1 MIFAYLRTSVQK
13 KNKISLEMQQAAIK
27 EKAAELHLPEVHE
40 SHVFADRG
48 VSGVKFK
55 ERKGL
60 QELLQVL
67 REPSSLGSTLLVY
80 RFDRLSRDINIMLEI
95 LGVLERN
102 EIKLISVMES
112 SLNSDSIPM
121 QKMLVQVHALV
132 AQFERDM
139 IIENVNLGLAQKRRE
154 GKPLSPKVPFGYRF
168 SPAKLV
174 PVEAEL
180 KIVRYIYDLYL
191 TGKCG
196 YEKIAKQLTEKNVFF
211 KERPFVPTD
220 IHRILSNKTY
230 CGIFKGG
237 DVGGE
242 YRGSHATVI
251 SEAEYAAVQKIRK
264 RRQAAKV
271 STRKNWL
278 RQKLTCPCCHQK
290 LTPKM
295 KRNNKIEYHYYYCAN
310 PQCKERVVNADAVE
324 KEVKKA
330 VVQFLLQSPVLE
342 QTVSEIESR
351 QCEEFAESRREKLQQ
366 ERTKERLL
374 LQFEEGRI
382 SPEQFSQAFSALSQ
396 VSNATNRRPKVTVG
410 RKDLEALLKQKNQI
424 KKQTLPEKF
433 YFDLVERVNMDR
445 KYRIKGIY
453 LKNLNLNI
461 IEQEEIKL

>member
-1 MIFAYLRTSVQK
+1 MPFPRY
-13 KNKISLEMQQAAIK
+13 
-27 EKAAELHLPEVHE
+27 
-40 SHVFADRG
+40 
-48 VSGVKFK
+48 KF
-55 ERKGL
+55 
-60 QELLQVL
+60 
-67 REPSSLGSTLLVY
+67 REF
-80 RFDRLSRDINIMLEI
+80 R
-95 LGVLERN
+95 
-102 EIKLISVMES
+102 
-112 SLNSDSIPM
+112 M

-168 SPAKLV
+168 SPVKLV

-180 KIVRYIYDLYL
+180 TIVRYIYDLYL

-196 YEKIAKQLTEKNVFF
+196 YEKITKQLTEKNVFF

-310 PQCKERVVNADAVE
+310 PQCKERVVNANTVE

-374 LQFEEGRI
+374 LQFEEGSL
-382 SPEQFSQAFSALSQ
+382 SPEEFSQAFSALSQ

-410 RKDLEALLKQKNQI
+410 RKNLEALLKQKNQI
-424 KKQTLPEKF
+424 KKQTLPEEF
-433 YFDLVERVNMDR
+433 YFDLVERVNMDE

>member
-1 MIFAYLRTSVQK
+1 
-13 KNKISLEMQQAAIK
+13 MQQAAIK
-27 EKAAELHLPEVHE
+27 EKAAELNLPKLHE
-40 SHVFADRG
+40 NRIFEDRG
-48 VSGVKFK
+48 VSGAKLK

-67 REPSSLGSTLLVY
+67 GEPSSFGSTLLVY
-80 RFDRLSRDINIMLEI
+80 RFDRLSRDINVMLEI
-95 LGVLERN
+95 LRVLERN
-102 EIKLISVMES
+102 EIKLISVMEY
-112 SLNSDSIPM
+112 SLNSDNIPM
-121 QKMLVQVHALV
+121 QKMLVHVHALV

-139 IIENVNLGLAQKRRE
+139 IIENVNMGLAQKRRE

-168 SPAKLV
+168 SSDKLL

-191 TGKCG
+191 TGAFG
-196 YEKIAKQLTEKNVFF
+196 YEKIAKQLTVKNVFF
-211 KERPFVPTD
+211 NDRPFVATD

-230 CGIFKGG
+230 YGVFNGG
-237 DVGGE
+237 EVGGE
-242 YRGSHATVI
+242 YRGSHATVV
-251 SEAEYAAVQKIRK
+251 SEAEYARVQKIRK
-264 RRQAAKV
+264 RKQIGKV

-278 RQKLTCPCCHQK
+278 RKKLTCPCCHQK

-366 ERTKERLL
+366 ERNKERLL
-374 LQFEEGRI
+374 LQFEEGSI
-382 SPEQFSQAFSALSQ
+382 SPEQFSQAFSALQQ
-396 VSNATNRRPKVTVG
+396 VGRASNCRPKVTVR

-424 KKQTLPEKF
+424 KKQTLPEEF
-433 YFDLVERVNMDR
+433 YFDLVERVNMDE

>member
-1 MIFAYLRTSVQK
+1 
-13 KNKISLEMQQAAIK
+13 
-27 EKAAELHLPEVHE
+27 
-40 SHVFADRG
+40 
-48 VSGVKFK
+48 
-55 ERKGL
+55 
-60 QELLQVL
+60 
-67 REPSSLGSTLLVY
+67 
-80 RFDRLSRDINIMLEI
+80 
-95 LGVLERN
+95 
-102 EIKLISVMES
+102 
-112 SLNSDSIPM
+112 M

-168 SPAKLV
+168 SPVKLV

-180 KIVRYIYDLYL
+180 TIVRYIYDLYL

-196 YEKIAKQLTEKNVFF
+196 YEKITKQLTEKNVFF

-310 PQCKERVVNADAVE
+310 PQCKERVVNANTVE

>member
-230 CGIFKGG
+230 YGVFNGG
-237 DVGGE
+237 EVGGE
-242 YRGSHATVI
+242 YRGSHATVV
-251 SEAEYAAVQKIRK
+251 SEAEYATVQKIR
-264 RRQAAKV
+264 RRKQVAKV

-295 KRNNKIEYHYYYCAN
+295 KRNNKTEYHYYYCAN

>member
-1 MIFAYLRTSVQK
+1 MILAYLRTSVQK
-13 KNKISLEMQQAAIK
+13 KNKISIEMQQAAIK
-27 EKAAELHLPEVHE
+27 EKAAELNLPKLHE
-40 SHVFADRG
+40 NHIFEDRG
-48 VSGVKFK
+48 VSGAKFK

-67 REPSSLGSTLLVY
+67 REPTSFGSTLLVY
-80 RFDRLSRDINIMLEI
+80 RFDRLSRDINIMLKI
-95 LGVLERN
+95 LEDLEKN
-102 EIKLISVMES
+102 GIKLISVMES
-112 SLNSDSIPM
+112 SLNSDNIPM

-168 SPAKLV
+168 SPGKLV

-191 TGKCG
+191 TGEFG
-196 YEKIAKQLTEKNVFF
+196 YKKIVQELNKRNFIF
-211 KERPFVPTD
+211 NDRPFVPTD

-242 YRGSHATVI
+242 YKGSHVTVV
-251 SEAEYAAVQKIRK
+251 SEEEYATVQKIRK
-264 RRQAAKV
+264 RKQLAKV

-278 RQKLTCPCCHQK
+278 RKKLTCPCCHQK

-310 PQCKERVVNADAVE
+310 PQCKERVIPADTLE

-330 VVQFLLQSPVLE
+330 VIQFLVQSQVLE
-342 QTVSEIESR
+342 QMVGEIEGR
-351 QCEEFAESRREKLQQ
+351 QCEEFTQSRREQLQQ
-366 ERTKERLL
+366 ARRKERLL
-374 LQFEEGRI
+374 LQFEEGGI
-382 SPEQFSQAFSALSQ
+382 GPEEFSKALSALRQ
-396 VSNATNRRPKVTVG
+396 VSSTTNRKLKVTVR
-410 RKDLEALLKQKNQI
+410 RKDLEALIEQKNQI

-433 YFDLVERVNMDR
+433 YFDLVERVNMDE

-453 LKNLNLNI
+453 LKNLKINI

>member
-13 KNKISLEMQQAAIK
+13 KNKISIEMQLAAIK
-27 EKAAELHLPEVHE
+27 EKAADLQLPELQE
-40 SHVFADRG
+40 SQVFVDRG
-48 VSGVKFK
+48 VSGAKLE

-60 QELLQVL
+60 QELLTILQ
-67 REPSSLGSTLLVY
+67 EPSSHHSTLMVY
-80 RFDRLSRDINIMLEI
+80 RFDRLSRDMGIMLKIME
-95 LGVLERN
+95 VLENN

-112 SLNSDSIPM
+112 SLNSDNIPM
-121 QKMLVQVHALV
+121 QKMLVHVHALV

-168 SPAKLV
+168 SSDKLL

-191 TGKCG
+191 TGECG
-196 YEKIAKQLTEKNVFF
+196 YEKIVQELNKRNFNFNGRL
-211 KERPFVPTD
+211 FVETD

-242 YRGSHATVI
+242 YKGSHVTVV
-251 SEAEYAAVQKIRK
+251 SEAEYDTVQKIRK
-264 RRQAAKV
+264 RKQLAKV

-295 KRNNKIEYHYYYCAN
+295 KRNNKTEYHYYYCAN

-366 ERTKERLL
+366 ERTKERLF

-424 KKQTLPEKF
+424 KKQTLPEEF
-433 YFDLVERVNMDR
+433 YFDLVERVNMDE

>member
-1 MIFAYLRTSVQK
+1 MILAYLRTSVQK
-13 KNKISLEMQQAAIK
+13 KNKISIEMQQAAIK
-27 EKAAELHLPEVHE
+27 EKAAELNLPKLHE
-40 SHVFADRG
+40 NHIFEDRG
-48 VSGVKFK
+48 VSGAKFK

-67 REPSSLGSTLLVY
+67 REPTSFGSTLLVY
-80 RFDRLSRDINIMLEI
+80 RFDRLSRDINIMLKI
-95 LGVLERN
+95 LEDLEKN
-102 EIKLISVMES
+102 GIKLISVMES
-112 SLNSDSIPM
+112 SLNSDNIPM

-168 SPAKLV
+168 SPGKLV

-191 TGKCG
+191 TGEFG
-196 YEKIAKQLTEKNVFF
+196 YKKIVQELNKRNFIF
-211 KERPFVPTD
+211 NDRPFVPTD

-230 CGIFKGG
+230 YGVFNGG
-237 DVGGE
+237 EVGGE

-264 RRQAAKV
+264 RRQVAKV

-278 RQKLTCPCCHQK
+278 RQKLTCPCCNQK

-310 PQCKERVVNADAVE
+310 PQCKERVIPADTVE

-330 VVQFLLQSPVLE
+330 VIQFLVQSQVLE
-342 QTVSEIESR
+342 QMVGEIESR
-351 QCEEFAESRREKLQQ
+351 QCEEFTQSKREQLQQ
-366 ERTKERLL
+366 ARRKERLL
-374 LQFEEGRI
+374 LQFEEGSI
-382 SPEQFSQAFSALSQ
+382 GPEEFSKAFSALRQ
-396 VSNATNRRPKVTVG
+396 VSSTTNRKPKVTVR
-410 RKDLEALLKQKNQI
+410 RKDLEALLEQKNQI

-433 YFDLVERVNMDR
+433 YFDLVERVNMDE

-453 LKNLNLNI
+453 LKNLKINI

>member
-13 KNKISLEMQQAAIK
+13 KNKISIEMQLAAIK
-27 EKAAELHLPEVHE
+27 EKAADLQLPELQE
-40 SHVFADRG
+40 SQVFVDRG
-48 VSGVKFK
+48 VSGAKLQ

-67 REPSSLGSTLLVY
+67 REPTSFGSTLLVY

-154 GKPLSPKVPFGYRF
+154 GKPLSQKVPFGYRF
-168 SPAKLV
+168 STDKLL
-174 PVEAEL
+174 PVEVEL

-191 TGKCG
+191 TGEFG
-196 YEKIAKQLTEKNVFF
+196 YEKIANQLNKRNFIF
-211 KERPFVPTD
+211 NDRPFIETD

-230 CGIFKGG
+230 YGVFKGG
-237 DVGGE
+237 DVGDE
-242 YRGSHATVI
+242 YKGSHVTVV
-251 SEAEYAAVQKIRK
+251 SEEEYVTVQKIRK
-264 RRQAAKV
+264 RKQLAKV

-295 KRNNKIEYHYYYCAN
+295 KRNNKTEYYYYYCAN

-330 VVQFLLQSPVLE
+330 VIQFLLQSPVLE

-351 QCEEFAESRREKLQQ
+351 QCEEFTESRREQLQQ
-366 ERTKERLL
+366 ARTKERLL

-382 SPEQFSQAFSALSQ
+382 SPEEFSQAFSELQ
-396 VSNATNRRPKVTVG
+396 KVGRATNRRPKVTVR

-433 YFDLVERVNMDR
+433 YFDLVERVNMDE

>member
-1 MIFAYLRTSVQK
+1 MIFAYLRTSVQR
-13 KNKISLEMQQAAIK
+13 KNKISIEMQQAAIK
-27 EKAAELHLPEVHE
+27 EKAAELNLPKLHE
-40 SHVFADRG
+40 NHIFEDRG
-48 VSGVKFK
+48 VSGAKFK

-67 REPSSLGSTLLVY
+67 REPTSFGSTLLVY
-80 RFDRLSRDINIMLEI
+80 RFDRLSRDINIMLKI
-95 LGVLERN
+95 LEDLEKN
-102 EIKLISVMES
+102 GIKLISVMES
-112 SLNSDSIPM
+112 SLNSDNIPM

-168 SPAKLV
+168 SPVKLV

-180 KIVRYIYDLYL
+180 TIVRYIYDLYL

-196 YEKIAKQLTEKNVFF
+196 YEKITKQLTEKNVFF

-310 PQCKERVVNADAVE
+310 PQCKERVVNANTVE